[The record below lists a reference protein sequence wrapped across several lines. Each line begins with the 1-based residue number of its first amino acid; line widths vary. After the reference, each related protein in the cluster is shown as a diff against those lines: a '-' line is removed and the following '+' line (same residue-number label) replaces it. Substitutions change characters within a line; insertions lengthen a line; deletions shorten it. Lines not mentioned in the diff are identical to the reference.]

1 MVVTRETMLY
11 GAETRNGAE
20 LRLMRS
26 ALALFSERGYTG
38 TSIREIIEGAGVTRP
53 VLYYYFK
60 NKEDLF
66 CQLVESS
73 FAALTGEM
81 DEILAATPG
90 CRTRLK
96 ALMRVTFERAQE
108 YPAVVG
114 LILQVFFAGQQQG
127 IQLDT
132 AALAHQRFE
141 RIARVMREGLAVGDV
156 MGGDAETLALAFL
169 GIMDMHIMAK
179 AQRPE
184 GELTAE
190 LADGLVDMFLDGA
203 RCEERRDVVL
213 CTPFPGEPGQ
223 GPEGI

>member
-1 MVVTRETMLY
+1 MAITREPVLY
-11 GAETRNGAE
+11 GAATRNEAE

-26 ALALFSERGYTG
+26 ALLLFSERGYTG

-73 FAALTGEM
+73 FAALSEEM
-81 DEILAATPG
+81 DEILAATSG
-90 CRTRLK
+90 CRARLK
-96 ALMRVTFERAQE
+96 ALMRVTFQRAQE

-132 AALAHQRFE
+132 LALAQQRFE
-141 RIARVMREGLAVGDV
+141 PIARVMREGLVSAEV
-156 MGGDAETLALAFL
+156 MGGDAETLALAFS

-203 RCEERRDVVL
+203 CCEERRDVVL
-213 CTPFPGEPGQ
+213 RTPFPAEPGD
-223 GPEGI
+223 EA